1 MSSLDAWIADLRRAA
16 EDVDDEGEKV
26 VSKGALNIKTDWKEH
41 WDGYAHLPH
50 LPHAINY
57 DDVEKGAGAVE
68 TSIGPVRGEL
78 QAGLAPYIEYG
89 TPTSRP
95 IPGMTPAVDDEEP
108 RFERAVGDL
117 GEKLLAER

>member
-16 EDVDDEGEKV
+16 VEIEEQGEQV

-50 LPHAINY
+50 LPRAINY
-57 DDVEKGAGAVE
+57 DVQRDGGTVEA
-68 TSIGPVRGEL
+68 SIGPVRGEL

-89 TPTSRP
+89 TVNNPP
-95 IPGMTPAVDDEEP
+95 LPGMEPAVDEEEP
-108 RFERAVGDL
+108 RFERAVADL